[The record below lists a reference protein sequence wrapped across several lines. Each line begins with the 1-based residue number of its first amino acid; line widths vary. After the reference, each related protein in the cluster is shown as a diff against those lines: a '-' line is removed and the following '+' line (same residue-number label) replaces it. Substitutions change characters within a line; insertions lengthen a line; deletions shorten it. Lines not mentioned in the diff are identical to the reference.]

1 LFLAVKQVVLALK
14 QLVSDCAQIVG
25 TTCFA
30 IFLFDETRAFRKSE

>member
-14 QLVSDCAQIVG
+14 QLVSDCTQIGG

-30 IFLFDETRAFRKSE
+30 VSWFDETRAFRKSE